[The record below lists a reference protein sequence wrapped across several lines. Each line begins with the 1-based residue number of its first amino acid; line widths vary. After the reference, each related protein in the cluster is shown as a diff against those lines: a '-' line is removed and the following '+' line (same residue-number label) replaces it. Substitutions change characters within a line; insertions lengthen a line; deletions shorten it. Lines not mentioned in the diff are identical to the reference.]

1 MGMDVYGVKPK
12 NEKGEY
18 FRNNVWW
25 WRPLWD
31 YCLDFHPSVADKVK
45 DGHSNSGDGL
55 NAGDS
60 KKLAAFIK
68 KDLDSGK
75 AQKYAQKREEELNSL
90 PDVPCEYCET
100 TGSRTWQPHEGPNDT
115 DTVQI
120 KTCNSCKGKG
130 SVRPWP
136 TQYPFSV
143 ENLAEFQEFL
153 DNCGG
158 FSIC

>member
-75 AQKYAQKREEELNSL
+75 AQKYAQEREEELNSL

-143 ENLAEFQEFL
+143 ENLAQFQEFL

>member
-1 MGMDVYGVKPK
+1 MDVYGVKPK

-75 AQKYAQKREEELNSL
+75 AQKYAQEREEELNSL

-143 ENLAEFQEFL
+143 ENLAQFQEFL